1 VCVFVCARDKS
12 ATQTNMSRRDMLTT
26 KELSIELKLPRGT
39 QAGEKEYLFNK
50 FIPPHTQVQSH
61 SV

>member
-1 VCVFVCARDKS
+1 
-12 ATQTNMSRRDMLTT
+12 MLTT